1 MPDLAATDDAT
12 RSTATPGSGEL
23 ELRLEQHR
31 VELTGYCYRM
41 LGSAFEAED
50 AVQETLVRAWRG
62 FDRFEGRS
70 ALRSW
75 LYRIATNVCLDML
88 NGRQRRARPMDLA
101 SPSTAESPLG
111 AALPEVT
118 WIEPIPDGR
127 VLPAD
132 GDPAELAV
140 SRETVRLAFVA
151 ALQQLPPRQRAVLIL
166 REVLAF
172 SAAEVAG
179 LLDTTV
185 ASANSA
191 LQRARATIRTPA
203 PPEPLDAEHRD
214 LLARYVDAFEHYDI
228 AALTALLHED
238 ATTSMPPFTWWLR
251 GRADIAASL
260 AYGDG
265 TCENARLLPT
275 SVNGSPAF
283 GQYMWTGTRHEP
295 MALVTLEVSH
305 AGITEL
311 TTHLDLAGGFA
322 RYGLPE
328 SPTD

>member
-1 MPDLAATDDAT
+1 MTVVETLETY
-12 RSTATPGSGEL
+12 RGEL
-23 ELRLEQHR
+23 
-31 VELTGYCYRM
+31 TAYCYRM
-41 LGSAFEAED
+41 LGAAFEAED
-50 AVQETLVRAWRG
+50 AVQETLVRAWRA
-62 FDRFEGRS
+62 DYDPARASVRT
-70 ALRSW
+70 W
-75 LYRIATNVCLDML
+75 LYAIATNVCLDML
-88 NGRQRRARPMDLA
+88 RSAQRRARAMDLA
-101 SPSTAESPLG
+101 PATKPGPDLGEPLPPTAWVQPLPD
-111 AALPEVT
+111 ALV
-118 WIEPIPDGR
+118 
-127 VLPAD
+127 
-132 GDPAELAV
+132 GDPAEVAAQ
-140 SRETVRLAFVA
+140 RDTIRLAFVA